1 MTDGAF
7 NIFVVVLIIFILVL
21 CWVLLERKRGE
32 QNPVGTGQVKDDVH
46 RIRERMGEIEGDVEN
61 IKEQMKQHATRADL
75 ARIEEMMRGNA
86 ALAKRTADQI
96 DRIEGFM
103 LQKGLGS
110 K

>member
-1 MTDGAF
+1 MSSDVL
-7 NIFVVVLIIFILVL
+7 NIIVAIGISALFLMAWF
-21 CWVLLERKRGE
+21 WETRRKAE

-103 LQKGLGS
+103 LQKGLGG